1 VGQLQAGFLSER
13 RSFYSQADNDAI
25 RQAML
30 SYLACRT
37 TLLGLVWK
45 YQHHTEVSDERLR
58 WRAFLVLLTS
68 ASASSD
74 SSLKLVT
81 RFAPY
86 PNSVRKLN
94 EADAAWGLPP
104 GVFDMVKR
112 NLLQARR
119 ASS

>member
-1 VGQLQAGFLSER
+1 
-13 RSFYSQADNDAI
+13 
-25 RQAML
+25 ML

-45 YQHHTEVSDERLR
+45 YQRHTEVSDERLR